1 MRKQLMIFPAAALA
15 LVSVVFVL
23 MLQGCKRPPST
34 QTEGSTAQT
43 GASTEDRTGSVST
56 VPETQEVPAVATQP
70 PLYTTG
76 RDGNE
81 VEVDIGL
88 FGEPTNGTEDS
99 TPPASEPP
107 EEETTQP
114 ATQTQPPRQP
124 EKATEATT
132 ETTEATEA
140 ITQPTE
146 PQKEDSGYYKPILR
160 P

>member
-1 MRKQLMIFPAAALA
+1 MRKQLMIFPVAALA
-15 LVSVVFVL
+15 LVSLVFVL

-43 GASTEDRTGSVST
+43 GVSTEDRTGSVST

-76 RDGNE
+76 QNGYE

-88 FGEPTNGTEDS
+88 FDEPTNGTEDS
-99 TPPASEPP
+99 TPPVSEPP
-107 EEETTQP
+107 Q
-114 ATQTQPPRQP
+114 
-124 EKATEATT
+124 KDTEATTT